1 MSLGQGESVGTARAV
16 GTDRMQLAKNNSKK
30 LAMARRGAK
39 RFIMFFRGLSIN
51 SCGVRTHLL
60 GLDPGQL

>member
-1 MSLGQGESVGTARAV
+1 
-16 GTDRMQLAKNNSKK
+16 MQLARNNSKK